1 MDTMTPKEVKFWS
14 KIKIGGDCWEWTG
27 GTNDMGY
34 GRFYYQGKYY
44 TAGKVAWE
52 LAKGPIPKGAA
63 VRHSCKNPLCVRPG
77 HLTIDKRLTGSDV
90 LIIRNRFDMGDSA
103 KLLAEDYNVSLN
115 TVYDIQKRRTWKHI
129 Q

>member
-63 VRHSCKNPLCVRPG
+63 VRHTCKNPLCVRPG

-90 LIIRNRFDMGDSA
+90 LLMRNRLDMGDST
-103 KLLAEDYNVSLN
+103 KLLAEEYNVSLN

-129 Q
+129 P